1 MRLLL
6 DENLSYRIAAWLAER
21 GHDAVHV
28 TDVGLNDTDDHVIFQ
43 WAEREDRIVV
53 TSDADFGTMLALSGA
68 AGPSVVLLRS
78 PDHLTP
84 MEQADLITATLA
96 EVGDELAT
104 GAIASISPDRIRL
117 RSLPVSEGA
126 DPPAE

>member
-6 DENLSYRIAAWLAER
+6 DENLSFRIAARLIER

-28 TDVGLNDTDDHVIFQ
+28 TDVGLNDTDDHEIFQ
-43 WAEREDRIVV
+43 WAEREGRVVV
-53 TSDADFGTMLALSGA
+53 TSDADFGTMLALSGD

-84 MEQADLITATLA
+84 MEHADLIAATLT
-96 EVGDELAT
+96 EVGDELVT
-104 GAIASISPDRIRL
+104 GAIASVSPERIRL
-117 RSLPVSEGA
+117 RSLPVSQDV
-126 DPPAE
+126 DPLAE

>member
-28 TDVGLNDTDDHVIFQ
+28 RDVGLNDTDDHVIFQ

-53 TSDADFGTMLALSGA
+53 TSDADLGTMLALSGA

-84 MEQADLITATLA
+84 MEQSDLIAGMIPTMHNGLTRHPAGATSHSGGRPSA
-96 EVGDELAT
+96 G
-104 GAIASISPDRIRL
+104 
-117 RSLPVSEGA
+117 
-126 DPPAE
+126 